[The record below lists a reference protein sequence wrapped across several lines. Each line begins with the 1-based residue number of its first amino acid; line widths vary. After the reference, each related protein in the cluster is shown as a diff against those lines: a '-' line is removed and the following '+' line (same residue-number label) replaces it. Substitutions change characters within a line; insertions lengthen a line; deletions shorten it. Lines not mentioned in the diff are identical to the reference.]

1 MKISNNMLKHNLK
14 NVYFLGGTACG
25 GKTTMGKVIA
35 KKYNIVHFDD
45 NYHNDN
51 FKEFKKLC
59 ESKYQP
65 YNAKIDEIRANSW
78 EDYFARLANG
88 DDFLNNSILEQLE
101 YIFLELIKLSQN
113 QKVIADLHLPLEFA
127 KEITDYNKVAFLIT
141 SPENVLKDY
150 YHREDHKDIYELIMS
165 LDEPQISLD
174 NLHSYLHNTTNNFF
188 NAVKNSDFYYIIR
201 DENSTV
207 EKTLALLEKHFE
219 LI

>member
-25 GKTTMGKVIA
+25 GKTTMGKAIA

-45 NYHNDN
+45 NYHNDS

-59 ESKYQP
+59 DSKYQP
-65 YNAKIDEIRANSW
+65 YTTMVNEIRANSW
-78 EDYFARLANG
+78 ENYFARLANG
-88 DDFLNNSILEQLE
+88 DDFLNNSTLEHLE
-101 YIFLELIKLSQN
+101 YVLLELIKLSQN
-113 QKVIADLHLPLEFA
+113 QKVIADLHLPIEFA

-165 LDEPQISLD
+165 LDKPQISLD
-174 NLHSYLHNTTNNFF
+174 NLHSYLYDTTNSFF
-188 NAVKNSDFYYIIR
+188 NAVKNSNFYYIIR